1 MTKSDLIN
9 RLSHQ
14 KNIPVARAETI
25 VDAIF
30 GAIEATLCRGERIE
44 IRGLG
49 SFELRQYGA
58 YSGRNPRTGDKVEV
72 RPKRLPFFKV
82 GKEMKER
89 INDYVAATL
98 GAPSDVAMPQTVG
111 SIDAALDESS
121 TLDDDASGRSDLS
134 PLSDEAS
141 VGAS

>member
-9 RLSHQ
+9 QLSRQ
-14 KNIPVARAETI
+14 RSIPVARAESI

-30 GAIEATLCRGERIE
+30 GAIEDTLCRGERIE

-58 YSGRNPRTGDKVEV
+58 YAGRNPRTGERVAV
-72 RPKRLPFFKV
+72 QPKRLPFFKV

-89 INDYVAATL
+89 INRHAAASRAAAMTL
-98 GAPSDVAMPQTVG
+98 PHDKATPAGGMSDGLV
-111 SIDAALDESS
+111 
-121 TLDDDASGRSDLS
+121 
-134 PLSDEAS
+134 EAS

>member
-14 KNIPVARAETI
+14 KNIPVARAESI
-25 VDAIF
+25 VEAIF

-49 SFELRQYGA
+49 SLELRQYGS
-58 YSGRNPRTGDKVEV
+58 YSGRNPRTGEKVDV
-72 RPKRLPFFKV
+72 KPKRLPFFKV

-89 INDYVAATL
+89 INHAAGV
-98 GAPSDVAMPQTVG
+98 GAAAGAGAAPLTPADDDSPP
-111 SIDAALDESS
+111 AALGESS
-121 TLDDDASGRSDLS
+121 I
-134 PLSDEAS
+134 EAS